1 VADLAVV
8 IVSYN
13 SREWLA
19 PCLTS
24 IAQHAGEA
32 DVEVILVDN
41 DSTDGSADLVERD
54 FPGARVLRGRNG
66 GFAYGNNRGLL
77 ATDAPY
83 VLFLNADA
91 EIAEGTL
98 SGLLDEL
105 RARPD
110 VGLLG
115 CRQLAEDGTLF
126 PTIRRFPTWWRLLF
140 EALGSEQVPAL
151 ARRLGMRELDR
162 SRYAGEVRCDWV
174 TGSFMLARREAVLA
188 AGLMDERFFLF
199 CEEPDLCMGIKRAG
213 WDIAYV
219 PAMTVFHAFGKAG
232 FDGRLVAQEAY
243 AHKQYLAKHA
253 SRAARVLGVAALC
266 AGHALRGLVGGRDA
280 ALRADRRS
288 SSRRALRTLLGLEP
302 PPFGAPAAHALEA
315 PGAAGDGRRAG
326 TPR

>member
-13 SREWLA
+13 SRGWLT

-32 DVEVILVDN
+32 DVEVIVVDN

-54 FPGARVLRGRNG
+54 FPGVRVLRGRNG
-66 GFAYGNNRGLL
+66 GFAYGNNRGFL

-83 VLFLNADA
+83 VLFLNA
-91 EIAEGTL
+91 EGTL
-98 SGLLDEL
+98 SGLVGEL

-115 CRQLAEDGTLF
+115 CRQLAEDGSVF

-151 ARRLGMRELDR
+151 ARRLGMRELDL

-199 CEEPDLCMGIKRAG
+199 CEEPDLCQGIKRAG
-213 WDIAYV
+213 WDVAYV

-243 AHKQYLAKHA
+243 AYKQYLGKHA
-253 SRAARVLGVAALC
+253 SRAARVLGIGALC
-266 AGHALRGLVGGRDA
+266 VGHALRGLLGGRDA
-280 ALRADRRS
+280 ALRADRRG

-302 PPFGAPAAHALEA
+302 PPFGATAAHALEA
-315 PGAAGDGRRAG
+315 ADAAGDERPAG
-326 TPR
+326 ASR